1 VAQQINKPSAMQE
14 TQETIPELGKSLG
27 GGNGTLLQYSCL
39 EKKKNLMGRGAW
51 QATVHG
57 ATKSQTQLSD

>member
-1 VAQQINKPSAMQE
+1 MAQQVKKPPAMQE
-14 TQETIPELGKSLG
+14 TQETIPELGRSAG
-27 GGNGTLLQYSCL
+27 GGNGTLFQDSCL
-39 EKKKNLMGRGAW
+39 EKKNLMGRGAW